1 MGVEFG
7 ASEQSTVGIE
17 WEMAIVDQRTLEQV
31 PGAAVVLERVEDP
44 EHGPIR
50 GEYLD
55 SMIELVTGVHHR
67 VADAEK
73 EMRRLQE
80 QAMEWLDPHG
90 LAVLPIGSHPFGD
103 PERQQP
109 REKERY
115 ARVAERNAW
124 WGRQMAINGLHV
136 HVGVDDREKSLTIVM
151 ALARLSCYFIAL
163 TASSPFW
170 RGEDTGFAS
179 QRTMFFQQLSTNGPP
194 YRMADWAEYEDYV
207 DELKRSGMIEVPG
220 EIRWDVRPSLLGTVE
235 NRLMDAPPTTWE
247 IGAVAAFDQCIVE
260 RVSRA
265 WEVGEPVWRL
275 PHWLMRENKWRA
287 ARYGLGAEVMTPRPE
302 QGTVGMREGLEHWVT
317 QLEPIAEELGC
328 SEELE
333 RVRTLAARG
342 PSYVRQRR
350 VWEATGSTE
359 AVTRSAVDEAAAG
372 VPDFLEAK

>member
-1 MGVEFG
+1 MEVKF
-7 ASEQSTVGIE
+7 ASSKQSTVGIE
-17 WEMAIVDQRTLEQV
+17 WEMAIVDKQTWEQV
-31 PGAAVVLERVEDP
+31 PGAAIVLERVQDP

-55 SMIELVTGVHHR
+55 SMLELVTGVHDR
-67 VADAEK
+67 VADAEA
-73 EMRRLQE
+73 ELRRMQE
-80 QAMEWLDPHG
+80 QVLEWLDPHG
-90 LAVLPIGSHPFGD
+90 LAVMPIGSHPFGD
-103 PERQQP
+103 PEVQRP
-109 REKERY
+109 RDKDRY

-136 HVGVDDREKSLTIVM
+136 HVGVDDREKSLTVVE

-179 QRTMFFQQLSTNGPP
+179 QRTMLFQQLSTNGPP
-194 YRMADWAEYEDYV
+194 YRMDDWAAYEAYV
-207 DELKRSGMIEVPG
+207 NDLERSGMIELPG
-220 EIRWDVRPSLLGTVE
+220 EIRWDVRPSVLGTVE
-235 NRLMDAPPTTWE
+235 NRLMDAVPTTWE
-247 IGAVAAFDQCIVE
+247 IGAVTALDQCLVE

-302 QGTVGMREGLEHWVT
+302 QGTVSMRTGIEHWVREV
-317 QLEPIAEELGC
+317 EPIAEELGC

-333 RVRTLAARG
+333 RVRTLMARG

-350 VWEATGSTE
+350 VWEATGSTA
-359 AVTRSAVDEAAAG
+359 AVARSAVDEATAG
-372 VPDFLEAK
+372 RPDFLETT